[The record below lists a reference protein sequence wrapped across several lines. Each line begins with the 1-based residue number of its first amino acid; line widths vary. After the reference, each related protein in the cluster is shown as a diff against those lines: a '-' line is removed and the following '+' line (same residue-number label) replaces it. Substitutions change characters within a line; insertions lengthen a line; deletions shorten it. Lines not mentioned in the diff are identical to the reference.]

1 MTSCPLLLVLL
12 LLSLL
17 SGCFSAQLYHR
28 HGSLA
33 DAARASS
40 APHPSSSEPWQATA
54 VAPLDAPHSIILALT
69 QLNLDHL
76 QQLHRDIHDP
86 SHPSWLQH
94 LSAEQLHAITALPS
108 SITDAII
115 AWLRSHGVG
124 EAEVEYP
131 IASDTI
137 RVTTAVRHLNSAF
150 NTTLHS
156 FTHSD
161 GQHSVYRQLG
171 PSYLPDEFLP
181 HIDFVDGLALFPLP
195 LKHHSHVITEFP
207 SHTPLEP
214 TPTPTPA
221 PASPTPADP
230 STPTTT
236 TSTPTSTEPWGASPS
251 GCGFYGIFPVNSLYG
266 RYNISDQSGLSLGAA
281 PTTSTS
287 TLQFWT
293 LDSNNNPLAN
303 SFSPTDLALA
313 SQLWSRSQNANAVR
327 VGPISGPNQ
336 ANDPQD
342 EPSLDT
348 QAVGLMSP
356 TSAQSFELVSN
367 VNVQQFGWA
376 SSFSPRR
383 SLPQVVSISYG
394 IAEAAFLSLTGT
406 LDGISYSQYLAR
418 TNTEYMKI
426 TARGTTILAS
436 SGDDGAA
443 GAANPTCNYDSGA
456 FGGSTPNYKL
466 YVEFPASSPY
476 VLAVGATEI
485 QAPCAAFP
493 SSIGSTAAW
502 CNGNTLGRLSTQYGL
517 SVPSGYSSNVPLQC
531 YNPAAAS
538 TEQAVSININTPSA
552 GSTFNS
558 GGGFSRYYAR
568 SSYADF
574 QSQAISTWQATV
586 DASTQPPAGFF
597 DASYRGLP
605 DVSIFGSQFPT
616 VIGTQFALVAG
627 TSLSSPLFAGVIAL
641 LNQQTLAGV
650 GGTLG
655 WANPLLYQMAR
666 SYPATF
672 TDITIGSNAC
682 PNDFDQTS
690 SPCRTSPGLCQGF
703 SAVPGWDP
711 VTGLGVP
718 NVAAMKT
725 ALSALIAANQV
736 FATGTGNVSD
746 ISAYTGTYPGGA
758 AALRQRGRV
767 EVAVAIV
774 FTLALTVLMVANW

>member
-1 MTSCPLLLVLL
+1 MPHRRRRIVKRFVAALVQCNSHTTCTNQPYTLSHHVTILIISSSLLYRHTSSLGAAAILTSQLLSALSHHSSTAMTSCPLLLVLL

-303 SFSPTDLALA
+303 SLLPH
-313 SQLWSRSQNANAVR
+313 R
-327 VGPISGPNQ
+327 
-336 ANDPQD
+336 
-342 EPSLDT
+342 
-348 QAVGLMSP
+348 
-356 TSAQSFELVSN
+356 
-367 VNVQQFGWA
+367 
-376 SSFSPRR
+376 PRPR
-383 SLPQVVSISYG
+383 LP
-394 IAEAAFLSLTGT
+394 
-406 LDGISYSQYLAR
+406 
-418 TNTEYMKI
+418 
-426 TARGTTILAS
+426 
-436 SGDDGAA
+436 
-443 GAANPTCNYDSGA
+443 
-456 FGGSTPNYKL
+456 
-466 YVEFPASSPY
+466 
-476 VLAVGATEI
+476 
-485 QAPCAAFP
+485 
-493 SSIGSTAAW
+493 
-502 CNGNTLGRLSTQYGL
+502 
-517 SVPSGYSSNVPLQC
+517 
-531 YNPAAAS
+531 
-538 TEQAVSININTPSA
+538 
-552 GSTFNS
+552 
-558 GGGFSRYYAR
+558 
-568 SSYADF
+568 
-574 QSQAISTWQATV
+574 
-586 DASTQPPAGFF
+586 
-597 DASYRGLP
+597 
-605 DVSIFGSQFPT
+605 
-616 VIGTQFALVAG
+616 ALVA
-627 TSLSSPLFAGVIAL
+627 
-641 LNQQTLAGV
+641 LAE
-650 GGTLG
+650 
-655 WANPLLYQMAR
+655 
-666 SYPATF
+666 
-672 TDITIGSNAC
+672 
-682 PNDFDQTS
+682 
-690 SPCRTSPGLCQGF
+690 
-703 SAVPGWDP
+703 
-711 VTGLGVP
+711 
-718 NVAAMKT
+718 
-725 ALSALIAANQV
+725 
-736 FATGTGNVSD
+736 
-746 ISAYTGTYPGGA
+746 
-758 AALRQRGRV
+758 RQRGSRGPHLGPQPGQRPAGR
-767 EVAVAIV
+767 AVARH
-774 FTLALTVLMVANW
+774 AGGGSDVAHLGPVV